1 MPLNLL
7 IADDSVTIQKV
18 VDLAFEDED
27 VNVITAGDGQE
38 ALDKVNDV
46 QPDIIIVDTDMP
58 KLNGFELCQ
67 KIKENEKLKN
77 ISVCLL
83 HSDFE
88 EFDEEKFR
96 SCGADGHLSKP
107 FKSEDIIN
115 KVAEITGTTDK
126 IGRDNLADQDDLK
139 SMENLTED
147 LDELEVLSPDEAEQ
161 KDQSGEIIEL
171 NPEHEVAETGQDKI
185 VSLEDASNQDL
196 SDDEVAK
203 FMEDLDEMQENELF
217 KESGLEETV
226 ESLPAESEK
235 KLGKGLKNEL
245 DEFNKALSISEE
257 EMGEVEPLVSE
268 QDEKEKEE
276 APEEKQEE
284 EKPEEEKQEEE
295 KQEEEKPDL
304 ESISDE
310 IEEEKEDLIK
320 ETGILPDGEFE
331 TPEMKKNA
339 VNIPSEETSPLF
351 PPDRLKVGVTSSKKA
366 TKEVGKKVKETTGSA
381 ADTPLKEIR
390 SEDFEKIVGGYIKE
404 VIERIIKEAI
414 QNEIAGITDKIVE
427 AVERI
432 AQEIT
437 PDISR
442 TIIQDEI
449 KKLKNSEA

>member
-77 ISVCLL
+77 IAVCLL
-83 HSDFE
+83 RSDFE

-96 SCGADGHLSKP
+96 SCGADGHLAKP

-115 KVAEITGTTDK
+115 KVAEITGITDNIK
-126 IGRDNLADQDDLK
+126 KDDLEDQDVLN

-147 LDELEVLSPDEAEQ
+147 LDELEVLSSDEVEQ
-161 KDQSGEIIEL
+161 KDQNEEIIEL
-171 NPEHEVAETGQDKI
+171 MPENEVPETEQDKI
-185 VSLEDASNQDL
+185 VSLEGASNQDI

-203 FMEDLDEMQENELF
+203 FMEDLDEMKENELL
-217 KESGLEETV
+217 KESGSEETARQERHTETV
-226 ESLPAESEK
+226 EAPPVE
-235 KLGKGLKNEL
+235 NEL
-245 DEFNKALSISEE
+245 DEFNKALNISEE
-257 EMGEVEPLVSE
+257 EIGEAEPYLPG
-268 QDEKEKEE
+268 QDEKKKEE
-276 APEEKQEE
+276 VPEG
-284 EKPEEEKQEEE
+284 KPE
-295 KQEEEKPDL
+295 L

-331 TPEMKKNA
+331 MPEIEKDSVIMSSKETPPLPPSSLKKKG
-339 VNIPSEETSPLF
+339 SK
-351 PPDRLKVGVTSSKKA
+351 RGVPSSKKA
-366 TKEVGKKVKETTGSA
+366 ARAVVGEKAKETGSS

-390 SEDFEKIVGGYIKE
+390 SEAFERIVGGYIKE
-404 VIERIIKEAI
+404 TIERIIKETVE
-414 QNEIAGITDKIVE
+414 NEIAGITDKIVE

-432 AQEIT
+432 AREIT

-442 TIIQDEI
+442 TIVQDEI
-449 KKLKNSEA
+449 KKLKNPEA